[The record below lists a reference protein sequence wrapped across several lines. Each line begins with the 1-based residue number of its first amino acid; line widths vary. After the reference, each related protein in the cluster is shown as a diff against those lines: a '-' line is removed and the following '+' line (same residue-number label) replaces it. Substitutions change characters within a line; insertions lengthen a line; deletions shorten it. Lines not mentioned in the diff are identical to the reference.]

1 MYDGLVVLYGIV
13 WMYED
18 VNISILFCYSFGKC
32 LASSR
37 LAFNERSFGTG
48 ILCILA

>member
-1 MYDGLVVLYGIV
+1 MYDGLVVLNGIV

-18 VNISILFCYSFGKC
+18 LNYQYLFWYSFGKC

-37 LAFNERSFGTG
+37 LAFNERSVGTG